1 MKCPACTQEIAEES
15 SSCSSCGVELGDSYA
30 PTRILSDEAQTYIL
44 PDDPK
49 PHAGR
54 TSPPSRKPSTPSRHS
69 SAHTISD
76 SLDHARFVAGT
87 ILNERY
93 RVVGLL
99 GRGGMGEVYR
109 AEDLTLEQP
118 VALKFLPEALSAD
131 GAALARFH
139 REVRVAR
146 QISHR
151 NVCRVYDIGET
162 EGMHFLSMEYIRG
175 EELSSVLKRFGRLPT
190 DKATEIAR
198 QVCAGLA
205 AAHDAGVLHRDLK
218 PANVMIDE
226 NGDVRIT
233 DFGLA
238 GLMEEFGDGAALEG
252 TPEYM
257 SPEQLS
263 GKELTARSDIYS
275 LGLVLYEI
283 YTGRKA
289 FTAATL
295 TDILRLRK
303 TVSMPESPSLIVK
316 DVDPLVER
324 VVERC
329 LAVDPKERPASAL
342 QVAAALPGG
351 DPLAA
356 ALAAGETPS
365 PEMVAAAPKHGSLRP
380 TVALALLAATLAAL
394 ALALFLTNRT
404 ALHRLVP
411 LDKSAQ
417 GLHERATEIAHKFGY
432 EAATDSESGFFIQG
446 DYLDYLRKSD
456 ATPHR
461 WDKLKTGRPVALGFW
476 YRQSPRYLVPFN
488 RQEATSIDPPHTV
501 SGMAGVSLDARGRL
515 IGFYGV
521 PPQMVET
528 QSTPP
533 PAFDWT
539 QLFAEAGLDIREFA
553 QTDPKWV
560 PPHAFDQ
567 RAAWEGHQPGQP
579 DSPMRIEAAA
589 FQGKPVSFQIVH
601 PWNRPARQEE
611 AQGSANERAAQAFA
625 ICLFFVI
632 LLGAALL
639 ARHNLRLGRG
649 DRRGAFRLAAFVFL
663 LEMISW
669 LFGTH
674 HVAEVNGE
682 FGLFV
687 ENLAWTLLL
696 ACMLWLIYVA
706 LEPFVRRRWPGRII
720 SWNRLLAGDWRDPLV
735 GRDLLLGALF
745 GFGDILLSYAQRFVP
760 QWLGMATPTPTLI
773 HPATLSGTQYVIPIL
788 AAQTINALIFP
799 SALMFLLLL
808 FSIIL
813 RRDRLALVLLFI
825 AVALLSA
832 LSGEHFALDLFFA
845 LTGAALI
852 FFVLLRFGLLACVFM
867 QFFAL
872 MFYFYPMTTDFSLWY
887 AGVPALALAV
897 GLALILFGF
906 KSSLAGQ
913 PLFRGSLVED

>member
-15 SSCSSCGVELGDSYA
+15 PSCPSCGAGLENSDA
-30 PTRILSDEAQTYIL
+30 KTRIL
-44 PDDPK
+44 PDDSK
-49 PHAGR
+49 PR
-54 TSPPSRKPSTPSRHS
+54 TTGKSATPSRAS
-69 SAHTISD
+69 AAHTLSD

-109 AEDLTLEQP
+109 AEDLTLEQT

-162 EGMHFLSMEYIRG
+162 EGLHFLSMEYIRG
-175 EELSSVLKRFGRLPT
+175 EELSSVLKRFGRLPS

-198 QVCAGLA
+198 QICAGLA
-205 AAHDAGVLHRDLK
+205 AAHGADVLHRDLK

-238 GLMEEFGDGAALEG
+238 GLMGDFGEGAALEG

-263 GKELTARSDIYS
+263 GRELTALSDIYS

-283 YTGRKA
+283 FTGRKA
-289 FTAATL
+289 FSAGTL
-295 TDILRLRK
+295 PAILRLRK
-303 TVSMPESPSLIVK
+303 TVSMPESPSSIVK
-316 DVDPLVER
+316 DVDPHVER
-324 VVERC
+324 VIERC
-329 LAVDPKERPASAL
+329 LAVDPGERPASAL

-380 TVALALLAATLAAL
+380 AVAVALLAATLAAL
-394 ALALFLTNRT
+394 ALALALTNSV

-417 GLHERATEIAHKFGY
+417 GLRERASEIAHRFGY
-432 EAATDSESGFFIQG
+432 DAATDFNSGFFVQN
-446 DYLDYLRKSD
+446 DYLEYLRNSD
-456 ATPHR
+456 ASPRR
-461 WDKLKTGRPVALGFW
+461 WDGLKTGRPVALGFW
-476 YRQSPRYLVPFN
+476 YRQSPRYLVSFN
-488 RQEATSIDPPHTV
+488 RLDVTAADPPHTV
-501 SGMAGVSLDARGRL
+501 AGMAGISLDARGRMVN
-515 IGFYGV
+515 FYGV
-521 PPQMVET
+521 PPQVADN
-528 QSTPP
+528 QSAPP
-533 PAFDWT
+533 SAFDWS
-539 QLFAEAGLDIREFA
+539 QLFTEAGLDIREF
-553 QTDPKWV
+553 TPTEPKWV
-560 PPHAFDQ
+560 PPHPYDQ
-567 RAAWEGHQPGQP
+567 HAAWEGHHPGQP
-579 DSPMRIEAAA
+579 ESPIRIEAAA
-589 FQGKPVSFQIVH
+589 FQGRPVSFQIIN

-611 AQGSANERAAQAFA
+611 SQMTAGERVAQALF
-625 ICLFFVI
+625 ILIFFVI

-649 DRRGAFRLAAFVFL
+649 DRRGAFRLATFVFL
-663 LEMISW
+663 LEIFSW
-669 LFGTH
+669 LFVAH
-674 HVAEVNGE
+674 HVPEVNGE

-687 ENLAWTLLL
+687 ENLAWTLML
-696 ACMLWLIYVA
+696 ACMLWLIYIA

-720 SWNRLLAGDWRDPLV
+720 SWNRLLAGDYRDPLV

-745 GFGDILLSYAQRFVP
+745 GFGEILLGYAQQLAPR
-760 QWLGMATPTPTLI
+760 WLGMAAETPQITYT
-773 HPATLSGTQYVIPIL
+773 ATLKGAQYVLPVL
-788 AAQTINALIFP
+788 AGQAINALIFP
-799 SALMFLLLL
+799 AALLFLLLL
-808 FSIIL
+808 FTIIL
-813 RRDRLALVLLFI
+813 RRERLGLALLFLLV
-825 AVALLSA
+825 AVVGSLT
-832 LSGEHFALDLFFA
+832 GEHLATDWVFGLAGA
-845 LTGAALI
+845 VLTC
-852 FFVLLRFGLLACVFM
+852 FVLLRFGLLALVFT

-872 MFYFYPMTTDFSLWY
+872 MFYFFPMTTDFSVWY
-887 AGVPALALAV
+887 AGVPAFALAF
-897 GLALILFGF
+897 GLALVLFGF